1 MKLFSKSIK
10 PEEVINFLKENPE
23 FFIDHPEA
31 IEYLEI
37 KHESGEA
44 VSFIEKQ
51 VEFIKSKN
59 LATSTQLK
67 EFILNAEA
75 NELLFAK
82 VKNLISI
89 ILNAEDLE
97 NLLTATEIF
106 FVEEL
111 GTEKCKLLFFTQEE
125 LYRVNAK
132 RIIEPEIATKTFS
145 KIFKENDIFLGKISN
160 EISSLIFGAKT
171 NIREAVI
178 GKLNSIK
185 IAGILVMGSSKDEK
199 YSPENDTLF
208 LNFTIEVLSHQIDRL
223 IEDRD

>member
-1 MKLFSKSIK
+1 MKLFNKSLK

-31 IEYLEI
+31 IEHLEI

-67 EFILNAEA
+67 DFITNANE

-82 VKNLISI
+82 VRKLIGI

-97 NLLTATEIF
+97 KLLTDTESF
-106 FVEEL
+106 FTNEL
-111 GTEKCKLLFFTQEE
+111 GTEKCRLLF
-125 LYRVNAK
+125 LYL
-132 RIIEPEIATKTFS
+132 F
-145 KIFKENDIFLGKISN
+145 FH
-160 EISSLIFGAKT
+160 
-171 NIREAVI
+171 NI
-178 GKLNSIK
+178 
-185 IAGILVMGSSKDEK
+185 
-199 YSPENDTLF
+199 
-208 LNFTIEVLSHQIDRL
+208 
-223 IEDRD
+223 

>member
-1 MKLFSKSIK
+1 MKLFSKSLK

-23 FFIDHPEA
+23 FFIDHPKA

-67 EFILNAEA
+67 EFILNAKA
-75 NELLFAK
+75 NELLFTK

-89 ILNAEDLE
+89 ILNTEDLE

-106 FVEEL
+106 FIEEL

-145 KIFKENDIFLGKISN
+145 KIFKETDIFLGKISN
-160 EISSLIFGAKT
+160 EIASLIFDART

-178 GKLNSIK
+178 GKLNSEK

-223 IEDRD
+223 IENRD

>member
-1 MKLFSKSIK
+1 MKLFSKSLK

-67 EFILNAEA
+67 EFILNAKA
-75 NELLFAK
+75 NELLFTK

-89 ILNAEDLE
+89 ILNTEDLE
-97 NLLTATEIF
+97 NLFTATEIF

-145 KIFKENDIFLGKISN
+145 KIFKETDIFLGKISN
-160 EISSLIFGAKT
+160 EIASLIFGAKT

-178 GKLNSIK
+178 GKLNSEK
-185 IAGILVMGSSKDEK
+185 IAGILVMGSSKDKE
-199 YSPENDTLF
+199 YSPEKDSLF

-223 IEDRD
+223 IENRD